1 MPEPLMSLKEA
12 AEYLGIERESARR
25 LLARH
30 GITHGYPESEVHAL
44 ERTQG
49 RRTDLQKGEER

>member
-30 GITHGYPESEVHAL
+30 GLEHGYLESEVRAL

-49 RRTDLQKGEER
+49 RRTDLKKD

>member
-30 GITHGYPESEVHAL
+30 GIGHGYPQSEVHAL

-49 RRTDLQKGEER
+49 RRTDLKKD